1 MSISQIILQGIQDAG
16 GAASVAYIDRIAQN
30 TFKKQASKRRCV
42 NVELAEM
49 VEQGLLKV
57 CTDGLYRVPQKPRT
71 RDTSSPHIGTTFYS
85 NPEPTLD
92 TRWTDRSIIRNRK
105 TRWSEE

>member
-16 GAASVAYIDRIAQN
+16 GAASMAYIDRIAQN

-42 NVELAEM
+42 NVELAKL

-57 CTDGLYRVPQKPRT
+57 CTDGLYRLPQKPRT
-71 RDTSSPHIGTTFYS
+71 RDTSSPHIGTTFYTRPEIIDGS
-85 NPEPTLD
+85 N
-92 TRWTDRSIIRNRK
+92 WADRPVIRSRTHRNK
-105 TRWSEE
+105 D